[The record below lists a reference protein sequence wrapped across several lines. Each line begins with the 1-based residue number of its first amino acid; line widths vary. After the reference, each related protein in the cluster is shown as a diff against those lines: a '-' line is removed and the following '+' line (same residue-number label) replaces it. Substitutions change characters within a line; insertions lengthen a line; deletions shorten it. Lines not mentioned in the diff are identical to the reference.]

1 MIPAP
6 EDRDI
11 LLTQVFYITKVQ
23 EEDNEKDK
31 TFFSN
36 AADADTLCE

>member
-6 EDRDI
+6 EDRDN

-23 EEDNEKDK
+23 EEENEKNK

-36 AADADTLCE
+36 AIDTYTLCG